1 MGIILDP
8 HYPKKILSFNYQG
21 FDIEISIDEEEGEI
35 TYAAWVGYDYGWAM
49 ATPIA
54 MSRSEAI
61 RKAKQW
67 VETKLKSDNSQS
79 Q

>member
-1 MGIILDP
+1 MILEP

-21 FDIEISIDEEEGEI
+21 FDIEISIDEEEEEI
-35 TYAAWVGYDYGWAM
+35 TYAAWIGYDYGWAM
-49 ATPIA
+49 ATPLA
-54 MSRSEAI
+54 RSRSEAI

-67 VETKLKSDNSQS
+67 VETKLKSYNSKS